1 VAIKTMAELLP
12 EQYDDAEF
20 RDTFTRVALHEVDRI
35 DELVQRLRSLRTL
48 TPLRIRPMHV
58 TVPLDETVAL
68 LSGEFKKRSIEV
80 IRQYHEPL
88 ALILGDHDQLKQVFL
103 NLCLNSV
110 EAMGEGGQLHLSVS
124 MATDDARRPRTV
136 MVQIADTGPGIS
148 EDYIANIFEPFVT
161 SKVDGSGLGL
171 AICKGIVDWHR
182 GTITASNGL
191 GTYGTIFT
199 VKLPAA
205 QGEDVDEVTSA
216 RYGLEPAAH
225 SVPTSV

>member
-1 VAIKTMAELLP
+1 MA
-12 EQYDDAEF
+12 A
-20 RDTFTRVALHEVDRI
+20 
-35 DELVQRLRSLRTL
+35 DEAHRPGTLV
-48 TPLRIRPMHV
+48 
-58 TVPLDETVAL
+58 
-68 LSGEFKKRSIEV
+68 
-80 IRQYHEPL
+80 
-88 ALILGDHDQLKQVFL
+88 
-103 NLCLNSV
+103 
-110 EAMGEGGQLHLSVS
+110 
-124 MATDDARRPRTV
+124 
-136 MVQIADTGPGIS
+136 VQIADTGPGIS

-161 SKVDGSGLGL
+161 SKADGSGLGL

-182 GTITASNGL
+182 GTITASNAL